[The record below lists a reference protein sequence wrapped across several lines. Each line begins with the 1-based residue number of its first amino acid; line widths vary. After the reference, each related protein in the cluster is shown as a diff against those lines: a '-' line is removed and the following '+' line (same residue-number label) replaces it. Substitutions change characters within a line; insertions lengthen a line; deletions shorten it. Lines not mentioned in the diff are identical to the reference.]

1 MPPRTPIGNVRHRQG
16 FLLLEATLTTV
27 VIAVGLVFIS
37 RGMGAS
43 LKALSALQQYD
54 RLLRLAESQLN
65 VLQGQGQAGVP
76 VVAPHGTFE
85 GANQDIE
92 WELAVENVQSK
103 EIPQA
108 MWPALCEVTVSVHP
122 VHTPTPVVRL
132 ATLWPNPGPDP
143 CH

>member
-1 MPPRTPIGNVRHRQG
+1 MPPRMPIRNVRHRQG
-16 FLLLEATLTTV
+16 VLLLEATLTTV

-65 VLQGQGQAGVP
+65 VLQGQAQAGAS
-76 VVAPHGTFE
+76 VVAPRGTFE
-85 GANQDIE
+85 GADQDIE
-92 WELAVENVQSK
+92 WELALENVQSN

-108 MWPALCEVTVSVHP
+108 MWPAVCEATVSVHP
-122 VHTPTPVVRL
+122 AHTPAPVVRL
-132 ATLWPNPGPDP
+132 AMLWEHPGPDP